1 MSIVADDIIATKH
14 KKALEFIEEVTT
26 DADKVQKQVLSE
38 ILSINSH
45 VEYLQRYGLNGQRI
59 ANGDTSPILCGRRV
73 TDFLVSSG
81 TSGGERK
88 IFPCI
93 KEDLE
98 RLSFIPCLVMPVV
111 NQYIT
116 GIDKGKAMLFMFSR
130 EIAYTPGGLPVSS
143 ALSRAYRSPQFK
155 NRPYDPFEDYTSPVE
170 TILCQDFNQ
179 STYSQCLCGL
189 YQSKLVVRV
198 GSAFITVLVRII
210 LFIQKHWSLL
220 CNDIRTGTIDTEI
233 ITDVSVREAVKK
245 ILVKPDPELAD
256 FIEIECKRD
265 VSWKGIISRLWPNA
279 KYIDAIITGS
289 MSQYIPSMD
298 FYTLSRAYRSPQ
310 FKNRPYDPFEDYTS
324 PVETILCQDFNQS
337 TYSQCLCGLYQSKLV
352 VRVGSAF
359 ITVLV
364 RIILFIKKHWSLLC
378 NDIRT
383 GTINTQIITDVSVR
397 EAVKKILVKPDPELA
412 DFIEIECKRDASWKG
427 IISRLWPNA
436 KYIDAII
443 TGSMSQYI
451 PSMDFYSNGL
461 PFVSTWYACSE
472 TFFGINL
479 DPLCKPNEIAYTFF
493 PNVAYFEF
501 LPILK
506 ENEQK
511 NNNQQEQHDAHELVE
526 LANVKLGHE
535 YEVFV
540 TTYAGLYRYGI
551 GDVLRVVGFKNTAPQ
566 FQFIS
571 RKKVLLS
578 IDCEKTNELELQN
591 AVQNAMKHL
600 VLNFNVSLVD
610 YTSYADTTSTSNPG
624 HYVIYLELQRHDSN
638 VNSNAVTI
646 PRSVFEEC
654 CLIIE
659 ESLSFVY
666 KIHRTI
672 DKSIDPLEIKIVETG
687 TFDKLMDYAASQGTS
702 VISHYKTPRC
712 LKNVVL
718 LNSCV
723 VSNYFSQGFPHYA
736 PGLC

>member
-38 ILSINSH
+38 ILSVNSH
-45 VEYLQRYGLNGQRI
+45 VEYLQRYGLNGRTDRETYKNVIPTATYEDLKPYIERI

-81 TSGGERK
+81 TSGGERQ

-111 NQYIT
+111 NQHIR

-198 GSAFITVLVRII
+198 GSAFVTVLVRII

-220 CNDIRTGTIDTEI
+220 CNDIRTGTINTEI

-256 FIEIECKRD
+256 FIE
-265 VSWKGIISRLWPNA
+265 
-279 KYIDAIITGS
+279 T
-289 MSQYIPSMD
+289 
-298 FYTLSRAYRSPQ
+298 
-310 FKNRPYDPFEDYTS
+310 
-324 PVETILCQDFNQS
+324 
-337 TYSQCLCGLYQSKLV
+337 
-352 VRVGSAF
+352 
-359 ITVLV
+359 
-364 RIILFIKKHWSLLC
+364 
-378 NDIRT
+378 
-383 GTINTQIITDVSVR
+383 
-397 EAVKKILVKPDPELA
+397 
-412 DFIEIECKRDASWKG
+412 ECKRDASWKG

-479 DPLCKPNEIAYTFF
+479 DPLCKPNEIAYTLI
-493 PNVAYFEF
+493 PNIAYFEF

-506 ENEQK
+506 ENEEK
-511 NNNQQEQHDAHELVE
+511 NNNQQEQHELVE
-526 LANVKLGHE
+526 LAEVKLGHE

-566 FQFIS
+566 FQFIC
-571 RKKVLLS
+571 RKKILLS

-600 VLNFNVSLVD
+600 VSKYNTSLVD

-646 PRSVFEEC
+646 PRSVLEEC
-654 CLIIE
+654 CLKIE

-702 VISHYKTPRC
+702 VSHYKTPRC
-712 LKNVVL
+712 LKNVEL